1 MISAYRDE
9 YQKFWNI
16 QGPKGPLSL
25 LFIYFEW
32 AIACCWRAGSVQ
44 EG

>member
-16 QGPKGPLSL
+16 QGPKGPLSHKIIINIL
-25 LFIYFEW
+25 LFLRE
-32 AIACCWRAGSVQ
+32 VVT
-44 EG
+44 